1 MTLAPARQLRSLSL
15 ALRFDA
21 AANLPAG
28 IVVDERRLRQAL
40 LNLLGNAVKFTD
52 TGSVTL
58 RAGSEFLPGSLV
70 RLRFEVEDTGT
81 GIAPEAQDKIFLP
94 FEQAGDINRRSGGAG
109 LGLAISR
116 VLALKMNGTISVQS
130 ALGRGSCFR
139 FEIVA
144 PAIQD
149 RAGMRSFESSIIGY
163 EGPRRRVLVV
173 DDTETN
179 RTLLA
184 DFLSGLG
191 FEMQLASDGVQ
202 GMAQALAFKPDLILM
217 DLEMPVLSGPLAI
230 RQLRDLPEFEGV
242 SVIGLS
248 ASATEAAREAFLG
261 AGANAFLAQPIS
273 FAKLLAEI
281 GPMLGLTWTHSR
293 ATTQAMVSVDAAD
306 PLIVPP
312 VEEIDELVQ
321 LARLG
326 NMRRIHERADHLV
339 ANSATYRPFAEQL
352 HRLADQFQTRAIVE
366 LLVRCRQEQSEP

>member
-1 MTLAPARQLRSLSL
+1 
-15 ALRFDA
+15 
-21 AANLPAG
+21 
-28 IVVDERRLRQAL
+28 
-40 LNLLGNAVKFTD
+40 
-52 TGSVTL
+52 
-58 RAGSEFLPGSLV
+58 
-70 RLRFEVEDTGT
+70 
-81 GIAPEAQDKIFLP
+81 
-94 FEQAGDINRRSGGAG
+94 
-109 LGLAISR
+109 
-116 VLALKMNGTISVQS
+116 
-130 ALGRGSCFR
+130 
-139 FEIVA
+139 
-144 PAIQD
+144 
-149 RAGMRSFESSIIGY
+149 MRSFESSIIGY